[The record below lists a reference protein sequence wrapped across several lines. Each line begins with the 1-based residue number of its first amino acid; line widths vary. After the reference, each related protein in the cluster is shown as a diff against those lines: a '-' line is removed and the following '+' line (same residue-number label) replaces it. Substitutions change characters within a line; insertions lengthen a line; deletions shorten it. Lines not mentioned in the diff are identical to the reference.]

1 MPKPTAASSVNRGST
16 GLFPWPVP
24 SPLKATIPSGP
35 NCASSTL
42 KNRSSPS
49 PPGHP
54 HEPQDQS
61 GIELNPQKDLLP
73 VLGLDGKDVTK
84 HFFLDFLSETCRCL
98 PEAILSYELTVYPAE
113 SGCRLGWH
121 DEFVSSP
128 RLDNLT
134 SVLASLLALVAPTKP
149 TV

>member
-1 MPKPTAASSVNRGST
+1 MNRKT
-16 GLFPWPVP
+16 
-24 SPLKATIPSGP
+24 
-35 NCASSTL
+35 N
-42 KNRSSPS
+42 
-49 PPGHP
+49 
-54 HEPQDQS
+54 Q

-113 SGCRLGWH
+113 SGCPPRWH

-134 SVLASLLALVAPTKP
+134 SVLASLLALVGADEADGLNVVALFDNEEVGSHTKQGADSAVLSRILAASTTP
-149 TV
+149 SS